1 MDDVERGGAAG
12 AETSNIGAVAAPGRE
27 RRMTAGRKR
36 NAVLRALRGEP
47 LEIVARE
54 LAVTAADL
62 SGWREAFL
70 EDVQLLLDD
79 PDAVLDEVAQTV
91 DGDHGRIETRR
102 GKVLHDEAWLA
113 ERHGFSG
120 LHDRYYLLSTPLS
133 AARFS
138 TSSWTRTGHPPAR
151 TTDPR
156 TSPDC
161 AASRS
166 TSSAPTRRKAPR
178 EAKSSAPHGTMRS
191 YSSFSPRP
199 NAIALPPSV
208 LSALASLRWA
218 MVSVGYDQSQQCF
231 IEYKTYCHPDT
242 LRRARRRSDRQAFE
256 PLRQLPPAPTPTPSA
271 VAMSD
276 YPVASR
282 ALPPCNSSRSA
293 PKNQRLRLRLGT
305 VCGKRGS

>member
-120 LHDRYYLLSTPLS
+120 LQDRYYVLSTPLS

-138 TSSWTRTGHPPAR
+138 TSSAPIGTSRTVCTGFSTSSWTRTSHPPAR

-166 TSSAPTRRKAPR
+166 TSSAPTRTKAPR
-178 EAKSSAPHGTMRS
+178 EALAKFLTGLGLCGPSCVV
-191 YSSFSPRP
+191 
-199 NAIALPPSV
+199 ALV
-208 LSALASLRWA
+208 W
-218 MVSVGYDQSQQCF
+218 
-231 IEYKTYCHPDT
+231 
-242 LRRARRRSDRQAFE
+242 
-256 PLRQLPPAPTPTPSA
+256 
-271 VAMSD
+271 
-276 YPVASR
+276 
-282 ALPPCNSSRSA
+282 
-293 PKNQRLRLRLGT
+293 
-305 VCGKRGS
+305 